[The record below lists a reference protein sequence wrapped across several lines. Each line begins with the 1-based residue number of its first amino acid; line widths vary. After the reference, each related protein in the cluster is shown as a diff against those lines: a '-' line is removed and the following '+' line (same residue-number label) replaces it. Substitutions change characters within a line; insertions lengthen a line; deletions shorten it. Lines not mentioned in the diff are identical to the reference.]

1 MDSPLLRNNTY
12 VVEQRRKVFEMRN
25 QYRIFD
31 QAGQPIGQVEQVD
44 QSPFA
49 VLARFSTD
57 LDVALPMSL
66 EISDAQGGVV
76 LRMDKP
82 WFNRTFKVSRGDGAT
97 VGSISKR
104 IRMGKARFTIADSS
118 GAEIGEIRAE
128 NWRAKDFVVSDSN
141 GTEVMRTTKKWRGPA
156 TEMFTDADTYVV
168 TMQSAPTEPLRS
180 LALASTLAI
189 DVIMKQKDA

>member
-1 MDSPLLRNNTY
+1 MDSLLLRNNTY
-12 VVEQRRKVFEMRN
+12 VVEQHRKLFEMRN

-31 QAGQPIGQVEQVD
+31 QTGQPIGQVEQVS

-66 EISDAQGGVV
+66 EISDAHGGVV

-82 WFNRTFKVSRGDGAT
+82 WFNRTFTVSRGDGAA

-104 IRMGKARFTIADSS
+104 IRMGKARFTIFDSA
-118 GAEIGEIRAE
+118 GAEIGEVRAE
-128 NWRAKDFVVSDSN
+128 NWRARDFVVSDST
-141 GTEVMRTTKKWRGPA
+141 GGEVMRTAKKWRGLA

-168 TMQSAPTEPLRS
+168 TMQSAPTEPLRT